1 METRY
6 VKISFD
12 EGLETKKQFLLTEL
26 NLIRIA
32 KQIRNYKLLRKK
44 ELLKKMQLYNILK
57 DTRAKIDILR
67 STFPIEEKPRIA
79 HMREVKLHKLHN
91 DELKDQ
97 LLDIESKL
105 KRLEK
110 SSI

>member
-6 VKISFD
+6 VKISFE

-32 KQIRNYKLLRKK
+32 KQIRNYRLLRKK
-44 ELLKKMQLYNILK
+44 ELLKKMQLYKLLK
-57 DTRAKIDILR
+57 DTRSKIYILR
-67 STFPIEEKPRIA
+67 STLPIEEKPRIFQ
-79 HMREVKLHKLHN
+79 MREEKLHKIHK

-97 LLDIESKL
+97 LLEIESKL
-105 KRLEK
+105 KTLEK
-110 SSI
+110 S

>member
-6 VKISFD
+6 VKISFE
-12 EGLETKKQFLLTEL
+12 EGLETKKQFLLIEL

-32 KQIRNYKLLRKK
+32 KQIRNYRLLRKRELAKKNLLYKTLK
-44 ELLKKMQLYNILK
+44 E
-57 DTRAKIDILR
+57 TRTKLGLLR
-67 STFPIEEKPRIA
+67 STMPEEEKPRIS
-79 HMREVKLHKLHN
+79 HIREVKLKKIHK

-97 LLDIESKL
+97 LIEIESKL

-110 SSI
+110 TQI